1 MSNTRYGEGSYSEVT
16 CARSVVGAAFGSG
29 IADYNW
35 TIGRPNVFIPS
46 ESYFICDMT
55 LTYNN
60 RQPFLSDEI
69 ALGNDPC
76 SSLFN
81 NAYMKCGGQDVSS
94 ITSFLPQ
101 ASVIK
106 NRLTKPYAWRNSV
119 GQSAYA
125 LESNFL
131 ERCKK
136 VSRDGEMDFTTASI
150 LNIVAGTSPGV
161 SVNVSG
167 AVGGTS
173 VDFTLLDPA
182 TDWLVV
188 NGYRL
193 KLKTV
198 VNALSATV
206 EVTPKLATYPILTTE
221 DFKFYR
227 QKADYSVGNN
237 RVYVVWKPCLGF
249 FDVTTPMGSG
259 DYRISLNP
267 DSNYKTAAIESLLP
281 LTVGVGLGQFDLVI
295 NDLKFY
301 AATYKYDIPNS
312 IQDMGLKEYMVQSKT
327 LTGGTEQLQ
336 FSVPPSTIGL
346 GFFLQESSAGSNTTK
361 SPTVF
366 KLINNEE
373 NTLSS
378 YQITY
383 ANVTKPSTRFSGI
396 IEVNGLYPNQV
407 SKNTVQQRYHDTFC
421 ESGLISSDGG
431 CESLQQYLESGQF
444 VYTKFIRDGENRS
457 TQVQLSVTT
466 GSVGFTN
473 NTKIYLV
480 AIYHRQVQVSSSEGL
495 VVSVRSLSV

>member
-1 MSNTRYGEGSYSEVT
+1 
-16 CARSVVGAAFGSG
+16 
-29 IADYNW
+29 
-35 TIGRPNVFIPS
+35 
-46 ESYFICDMT
+46 
-55 LTYNN
+55 
-60 RQPFLSDEI
+60 
-69 ALGNDPC
+69 
-76 SSLFN
+76 
-81 NAYMKCGGQDVSS
+81 
-94 ITSFLPQ
+94 
-101 ASVIK
+101 
-106 NRLTKPYAWRNSV
+106 
-119 GQSAYA
+119 
-125 LESNFL
+125 
-131 ERCKK
+131 
-136 VSRDGEMDFTTASI
+136 MDFTTSSI
-150 LNIVAGTSPGV
+150 VNIVAGTNPGIG
-161 SVNVSG
+161 VNVSG
-167 AVGGTS
+167 AMSGTS

-206 EVTPKLATYPILTTE
+206 EITPTLATYPILTTD

-396 IEVNGLYPNQV
+396 IEVNGIYPNQV

-431 CESLQQYLESGQF
+431 CESLQQYLES
-444 VYTKFIRDGENRS
+444 
-457 TQVQLSVTT
+457 
-466 GSVGFTN
+466 
-473 NTKIYLV
+473 
-480 AIYHRQVQVSSSEGL
+480 
-495 VVSVRSLSV
+495 